1 MGGDTAETVSQT
13 SKPVLDKSAV
23 PDLVKHIF
31 GLTVTTV
38 KELNAYDDLN
48 FHVQVGMLLI

>member
-1 MGGDTAETVSQT
+1 MAGEASETVSQT

-23 PDLVKHIF
+23 PDLVHHVF
-31 GLTVTTV
+31 GLEVVDV

-48 FHVQVGMLLI
+48 FHVQVC